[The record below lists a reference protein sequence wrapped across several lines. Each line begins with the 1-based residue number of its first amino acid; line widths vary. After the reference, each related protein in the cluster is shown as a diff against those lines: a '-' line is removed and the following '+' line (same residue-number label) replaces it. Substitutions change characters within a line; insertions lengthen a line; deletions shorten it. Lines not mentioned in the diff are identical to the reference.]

1 VIRAATEEDEG
12 AVEVGVALANEVE
25 FKRWE
30 KQAGEIADSENLFL
44 PIAKRFEKTEFCGS
58 GGISTLTFRYYPY
71 LLRDEILNR
80 NSMEGKC
87 FEEAELWYLVFSI
100 IHAADAFHCA
110 GHKLGD
116 VRPLNVFI
124 SPEGQVRVATQFS
137 WPNEQTNY
145 LKTVFE
151 KEPTY
156 LSPEELKDIGYGKLE
171 ESANF
176 ALNEAFSVGLTC
188 LDAAT
193 LTDAA
198 NLYEPNNK
206 FNYAKLDERLELL
219 ESNGNYSAPLA
230 LLIKALCQVEAD
242 KRPTC
247 RELGEWLA
255 KYENNIIELQ

>member
-1 VIRAATEEDEG
+1 MQ
-12 AVEVGVALANEVE
+12 VA
-25 FKRWE
+25 FK
-30 KQAGEIADSENLFL
+30 
-44 PIAKRFEKTEFCGS
+44 
-58 GGISTLTFRYYPY
+58 YYPY
-71 LLRDEILNR
+71 LLKDEVLNR

-100 IHAADAFHCA
+100 IHAADAFHSQVR
-110 GHKLGD
+110 KLGD

-176 ALNEAFSVGLTC
+176 ALNESFSVGLTC

-193 LTDAA
+193 LSDASL
-198 NLYEPNNK
+198 LYEHNNK
-206 FNYAKLDERLELL
+206 FNYAQLE
-219 ESNGNYSAPLA
+219 
-230 LLIKALCQVEAD
+230 
-242 KRPTC
+242 
-247 RELGEWLA
+247 
-255 KYENNIIELQ
+255 

>member
-1 VIRAATEEDEG
+1 MQV
-12 AVEVGVALANEVE
+12 
-25 FKRWE
+25 
-30 KQAGEIADSENLFL
+30 
-44 PIAKRFEKTEFCGS
+44 
-58 GGISTLTFRYYPY
+58 TFRYYPY

-100 IHAADAFHCA
+100 IHAASAFHTNGC
-110 GHKLGD
+110 KVGD

-176 ALNEAFSVGLTC
+176 ALN
-188 LDAAT
+188 
-193 LTDAA
+193 
-198 NLYEPNNK
+198 
-206 FNYAKLDERLELL
+206 
-219 ESNGNYSAPLA
+219 
-230 LLIKALCQVEAD
+230 
-242 KRPTC
+242 
-247 RELGEWLA
+247 
-255 KYENNIIELQ
+255 

>member
-1 VIRAATEEDEG
+1 M
-12 AVEVGVALANEVE
+12 
-25 FKRWE
+25 
-30 KQAGEIADSENLFL
+30 Q
-44 PIAKRFEKTEFCGS
+44 
-58 GGISTLTFRYYPY
+58 LTFRYYPY

-100 IHAADAFHCA
+100 IHAANAFHA
-110 GHKLGD
+110 KGLKLGD

-193 LTDAA
+193 LSDASL
-198 NLYEPNNK
+198 LYEPNNK
-206 FNYAKLDERLELL
+206 FNYAKLEERLEQL
-219 ESNGNYSAPLA
+219 EANGNYSVPLV
-230 LLIKALCQVEAD
+230 LLIKGLCQVEAE

-247 RELGEWLA
+247 KELAEWLS
-255 KYENNIIELQ
+255 KYENSIIELQEFTVN